1 MPLTA
6 NLTPHP
12 APVAPLA
19 DLRGQMKNFGA
30 GFKAQQ
36 IFWIQ
41 NILIGGLLQYGVEK
55 VVPHLSTVPI
65 YLFIVFAILY
75 SLWVTVG
82 MWQCAFNAK
91 WRGWG
96 YIVRGFFIAIIAVV
110 AITFLR
116 NL

>member
-1 MPLTA
+1 MDVIK
-6 NLTPHP
+6 NNFRGK
-12 APVAPLA
+12 APLW
-19 DLRGQMKNFGA
+19 QV
-30 GFKAQQ
+30 
-36 IFWIQ
+36 FWIQ

-55 VVPHLSTVPI
+55 VAPHLSTVPI
-65 YLFIVFAILY
+65 YLLIVFAVLY

-91 WRGWG
+91 WKGWG

-110 AITFLR
+110 AITYLR